1 MITDY
6 HIVIAIPRKI
16 VRQIMAFYNC
26 TAKMI
31 CKTTAESFLR
41 IILKEVTDTEEI
53 QRLSFTSFWSPA
65 PSFHLNRLPRAHF
78 LAAEAPD
85 AFFIIINRWLFFAV
99 SEIDGFAGD
108 GAAVYADSAADAFVW
123 LDVGFLLENI

>member
-6 HIVIAIPRKI
+6 HIVIDIPRKI

-41 IILKEVTDTEEI
+41 INLKEVTDTEEI
-53 QRLSFTSFWSPA
+53 QRLSFTSFC
-65 PSFHLNRLPRAHF
+65 
-78 LAAEAPD
+78 
-85 AFFIIINRWLFFAV
+85 
-99 SEIDGFAGD
+99 
-108 GAAVYADSAADAFVW
+108 
-123 LDVGFLLENI
+123 